1 MIKEIFD
8 IEPKQKNVLII
19 LIGIFG
25 LSFLQLYLFKK
36 SIFDLGIFF
45 SLGVSL
51 GLTVCWSMLNIPSLV
66 LFWSLIKD
74 DPVDKKVDRT
84 DYQFVIFILGLL
96 ALAWISALTFISYEL
111 NFDFK
116 YFLRL
121 SIGVS
126 ILRIL
131 TWTIVLFIEYRNSK
145 KATK

>member
-19 LIGIFG
+19 LVGIFG

-36 SIFDLGIFF
+36 SIFESGIFF
-45 SLGVSL
+45 SLGISL
-51 GLTVCWSMLNIPSLV
+51 GLTVCWTILNIPSLA
-66 LFWSLIKD
+66 LFWAVLNNPDDDKD
-74 DPVDKKVDRT
+74 NKF
-84 DYQFVIFILGLL
+84 DYQLVIFVLGLL

-121 SIGVS
+121 SIGIS

-131 TWTIVLFIEYRNSK
+131 TWSIVLIIENRTSK
-145 KATK
+145 KAIK